1 MVTINGEK
9 MSKSLGNIKSV
20 RHVLENWGPNVIRLF
35 CLSGHYS
42 KPIDY
47 SEDLLKENL
56 IKWRQ
61 AETAY
66 YEMVM
71 AVGAGDTLEI
81 SSLVKECSQ
90 EFDSA
95 LENDFNTSLAVG
107 AFFKLV
113 KGVNR
118 IAASESMTRSIADVG
133 LPEFERMSDILGLSV
148 QKVTEQE
155 RQSIT
160 DLIERRE
167 ALRAQKQY
175 SEADRIRDQ
184 ISQMN
189 VVLLDHKNRTVWMKK
204 EKIPSDT
211 S

>member
-1 MVTINGEK
+1 

-20 RHVLENWGPNVIRLF
+20 RYVLENWGPNVIRLF

-61 AETAY
+61 VETAY
-66 YEMVM
+66 YEMIM
-71 AVGAGDTLEI
+71 AKGAGDTAEI
-81 SSLVKECSQ
+81 LNLSKECSQ

-113 KGVNR
+113 KGINR
-118 IAASESMTRSIADVG
+118 IAASESMTRSIVDIG
-133 LPEFERMSDILGLSV
+133 LPEFERMLEILGLLV

-155 RQSIT
+155 KQAIT
-160 DLIERRE
+160 DLLKKRE
-167 ALRAQKQY
+167 TLRGQKQY
-175 SEADRIRDQ
+175 QEADKIRDQ
-184 ISQMN
+184 IAQMN
-189 VVLLDHKNRTVWMKK
+189 VVLLDHKNKTIWMKK
-204 EKIPSDT
+204 EKILSDT